1 MIQHLG
7 DSPIKSEMAREVVS
21 YGSIASVNSQVV
33 QGMEYPSLG
42 SFTNSNVVTPKFDE
56 NPI

>member
-1 MIQHLG
+1 
-7 DSPIKSEMAREVVS
+7 MAREVIS
-21 YGSIASVNSQVV
+21 YGSIASVNSQVI

-56 NPI
+56 NPISTSAFDKKAA